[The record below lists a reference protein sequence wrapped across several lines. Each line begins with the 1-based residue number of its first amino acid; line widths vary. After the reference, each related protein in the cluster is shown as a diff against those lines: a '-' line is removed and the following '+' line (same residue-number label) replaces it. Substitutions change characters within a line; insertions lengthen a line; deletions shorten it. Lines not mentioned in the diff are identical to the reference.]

1 MSNRIVWGLPSL
13 FKKLPP
19 ATFWGSNGPVCFLS
33 PFSPADNHNL
43 VALKSNSRAL
53 VLMDANMKDDCRR
66 SKLIRVL
73 LSWMTLDDLKR
84 SHSCFKEIPLKCQKQ
99 EQFGCLSE

>member
-1 MSNRIVWGLPSL
+1 MGSPLS
-13 FKKLPP
+13 FQKTPP
-19 ATFWGSNGPVCFLS
+19 RHFLGSNGPVRFSLS

-73 LSWMTLDDLKR
+73 LGWMTHDDLKR
-84 SHSCFKEIPLKCQKQ
+84 SHSCFKEITLKCQKQ